1 MCVVFGMVFCLVQGW
16 VGFGISDSGGMV
28 GADIVTATVQNG
40 NVAVSDWFSTAESY
54 PTRDTCA
61 DWKAV
66 GGAVVGSYTVVEL
79 ERKLATGDS
88 QDLPIMDN
96 GMPTRI
102 IVAKGDSD
110 TFAYHGSNRRYCTAT
125 CVCMYVCVGVVLA
138 VLCFLL
144 FVSSSGCGFVVFD
157 AGVLDSKS
165 PLQSNN
171 KMLSVCLLACF
182 FVLRVFFFAYTCE
195 GA

>member
-1 MCVVFGMVFCLVQGW
+1 MCVVFGAVSRLVQGW

-40 NVAVSDWFSTAESY
+40 NVAVSDRFSTAESY
-54 PTRDTCA
+54 PTQDACA

-110 TFAYHGSNRRYCTAT
+110 TFAYHGSNRRYSTAT
-125 CVCMYVCVGVVLA
+125 CVCMCALVLSW
-138 VLCFLL
+138 LC
-144 FVSSSGCGFVVFD
+144 C
-157 AGVLDSKS
+157 
-165 PLQSNN
+165 
-171 KMLSVCLLACF
+171 
-182 FVLRVFFFAYTCE
+182 VFFFL
-195 GA
+195 